1 MIKYLIPV
9 LLLVLLGL
17 PLVYQSI
24 PTEILKLKTFD
35 ALVKKQEPSGNFVI
49 LNITEQDVENEG
61 GYPFPRQRLAEIQI
75 ELLEAG
81 AIGVGWVIAFPHP
94 DRTGGDAEFAEALS
108 YAPSVLPLFET
119 NNNLY
124 PKTIGTVIMGEDIGG
139 YQVQGVLNN
148 IPILSEIPYIGP
160 SLFSLNPLI
169 YLAFFMVYIVWWF
182 LFKTKQ
188 GLILR
193 AIGDNHDAA
202 HAIGHNVVLYRFI
215 AILFGGA
222 MAGLGGAFLSLVQVP
237 IWGEGM
243 TAGRGWIA
251 IGLVVFASWQPFRV
265 ILGAVLF
272 GGITV
277 LQLHA
282 QGFDIRISAQYLSML
297 PYLAT
302 IVILVSLRMRLKNK
316 TNRTVPNCLGRI
328 FHSTT

>member
-1 MIKYLIPV
+1 MIENLLIEIFIGIMIASAP
-9 LLLVLLGL
+9 LIFAAIGALLVER
-17 PLVYQSI
+17 S
-24 PTEILKLKTFD
+24 
-35 ALVKKQEPSGNFVI
+35 
-49 LNITEQDVENEG
+49 
-61 GYPFPRQRLAEIQI
+61 
-75 ELLEAG
+75 
-81 AIGVGWVIAFPHP
+81 
-94 DRTGGDAEFAEALS
+94 
-108 YAPSVLPLFET
+108 
-119 NNNLY
+119 
-124 PKTIGTVIMGEDIGG
+124 
-139 YQVQGVLNN
+139 GVLNLGVEGMMIVGALLGFVVISHTNNAYLAVLAALVAGMVIASIFAFLTQFLLTNQVATGLALTLFGLGFAAFAGREYTEVTIDLIGPIN
-148 IPILSEIPYIGP
+148 IPILSEIPFIGP

-169 YLAFFMVYIVWWF
+169 YLAFFMVYLVWWF

>member
-1 MIKYLIPV
+1 MIENLLIEIFIGIMIASAP
-9 LLLVLLGL
+9 LIFAAIGALLVER
-17 PLVYQSI
+17 S
-24 PTEILKLKTFD
+24 
-35 ALVKKQEPSGNFVI
+35 
-49 LNITEQDVENEG
+49 
-61 GYPFPRQRLAEIQI
+61 
-75 ELLEAG
+75 
-81 AIGVGWVIAFPHP
+81 
-94 DRTGGDAEFAEALS
+94 
-108 YAPSVLPLFET
+108 
-119 NNNLY
+119 
-124 PKTIGTVIMGEDIGG
+124 
-139 YQVQGVLNN
+139 GVLNLGVEGMMIVGALLGFVVISHTN
-148 IPILSEIPYIGP
+148 NAYLAVLAALVAGMVIASIFAFLTQFLLTNQVATGLALTLFGLGFAAFAGREYTEVTIDLIGPIYIPILSEIPYIGP

>member
-1 MIKYLIPV
+1 MIENLLIEIFIGIMIASAP
-9 LLLVLLGL
+9 LIFAAIGALLVER
-17 PLVYQSI
+17 S
-24 PTEILKLKTFD
+24 
-35 ALVKKQEPSGNFVI
+35 
-49 LNITEQDVENEG
+49 
-61 GYPFPRQRLAEIQI
+61 
-75 ELLEAG
+75 
-81 AIGVGWVIAFPHP
+81 
-94 DRTGGDAEFAEALS
+94 
-108 YAPSVLPLFET
+108 
-119 NNNLY
+119 
-124 PKTIGTVIMGEDIGG
+124 
-139 YQVQGVLNN
+139 GVLNLGVEGMMIVGALLGFVVISHTN
-148 IPILSEIPYIGP
+148 NAYLAVLAALVAGMVIASIFAFLTQFLLTNQVATGLALTLFGLGFAAFAGREYTEVTIDLIGPIYIPILSEIPYIGP

-202 HAIGHNVVLYRFI
+202 HAIGHNVVLYRFM

-302 IVILVSLRMRLKNK
+302 IIILVSLRIRLKNK

>member
-1 MIKYLIPV
+1 MIENLLIEIFIGIMVASAP
-9 LLLVLLGL
+9 LIFAAIGALLVER
-17 PLVYQSI
+17 S
-24 PTEILKLKTFD
+24 
-35 ALVKKQEPSGNFVI
+35 
-49 LNITEQDVENEG
+49 
-61 GYPFPRQRLAEIQI
+61 
-75 ELLEAG
+75 
-81 AIGVGWVIAFPHP
+81 
-94 DRTGGDAEFAEALS
+94 
-108 YAPSVLPLFET
+108 
-119 NNNLY
+119 
-124 PKTIGTVIMGEDIGG
+124 
-139 YQVQGVLNN
+139 GVLNLGVEGMMIVGALLGFVVISHTN
-148 IPILSEIPYIGP
+148 NAYLAVLAALMAGMVIASIFAFLTQFLLTNQVATGLALTLFGLGFAAFAGREYTEVTIDLIGPIYIPILSEIPYLGP
-160 SLFSLNPLI
+160 SLFSLNLLI

-202 HAIGHNVVLYRFI
+202 HAIVHNVVLYRFI

>member
-1 MIKYLIPV
+1 LLIEIFIGIMIASAPLIFAAIGA
-9 LLLVLLGL
+9 LLVER
-17 PLVYQSI
+17 S
-24 PTEILKLKTFD
+24 
-35 ALVKKQEPSGNFVI
+35 
-49 LNITEQDVENEG
+49 
-61 GYPFPRQRLAEIQI
+61 
-75 ELLEAG
+75 
-81 AIGVGWVIAFPHP
+81 
-94 DRTGGDAEFAEALS
+94 
-108 YAPSVLPLFET
+108 
-119 NNNLY
+119 
-124 PKTIGTVIMGEDIGG
+124 
-139 YQVQGVLNN
+139 GVLNLGVEGMMIVGALLGFVVISHTN
-148 IPILSEIPYIGP
+148 NAYLAVLAALVAGMVIASIFAFLTQFLLTNQVATGLALTLFGLGFAAFAGREYTEVTIDLIGPIYIPILSEIPYIGP

-202 HAIGHNVVLYRFI
+202 HAIGHNVVLYRFM

>member
-1 MIKYLIPV
+1 MIENLIIEIFIGITIASAP
-9 LLLVLLGL
+9 LIFAAIGELLVER
-17 PLVYQSI
+17 S
-24 PTEILKLKTFD
+24 
-35 ALVKKQEPSGNFVI
+35 
-49 LNITEQDVENEG
+49 
-61 GYPFPRQRLAEIQI
+61 
-75 ELLEAG
+75 
-81 AIGVGWVIAFPHP
+81 
-94 DRTGGDAEFAEALS
+94 
-108 YAPSVLPLFET
+108 
-119 NNNLY
+119 
-124 PKTIGTVIMGEDIGG
+124 
-139 YQVQGVLNN
+139 GVLNLGVEGMMIVGALLGFVVISHTN
-148 IPILSEIPYIGP
+148 NPFLAVLAALCAGMAIASIFAFLTQFLLTNQVATGLALTLFGLGFAAFAGREYTEVTIELIGPIYIPILSEIPYLGP

-169 YLAFFMVYIVWWF
+169 YLAFFMVYLVWWF

-202 HAIGHNVVLYRFI
+202 HAIGHNVVRYRFL

-251 IGLVVFASWQPFRV
+251 LGLVVFASWQPFRI
-265 ILGAVLF
+265 ILGAVIF

-302 IVILVSLRMRLKNK
+302 IVILVVLRIRLKNK

>member
-1 MIKYLIPV
+1 MIENLLIEIFIGIMIASAP
-9 LLLVLLGL
+9 LIFAAIGALLVER
-17 PLVYQSI
+17 S
-24 PTEILKLKTFD
+24 
-35 ALVKKQEPSGNFVI
+35 
-49 LNITEQDVENEG
+49 
-61 GYPFPRQRLAEIQI
+61 
-75 ELLEAG
+75 
-81 AIGVGWVIAFPHP
+81 
-94 DRTGGDAEFAEALS
+94 
-108 YAPSVLPLFET
+108 
-119 NNNLY
+119 
-124 PKTIGTVIMGEDIGG
+124 
-139 YQVQGVLNN
+139 GVLNLGVEGMMIVGALLGFVVISHTN
-148 IPILSEIPYIGP
+148 NAYLAVLAALVAGMVIASIFAFLTQFLLTNQVATGLALTLFGLGFAAFAGREYTEVTIDLIGPIYIPILSEIPYIGP

-202 HAIGHNVVLYRFI
+202 HAIGHNVVLYRFM

-282 QGFDIRISAQYLSML
+282 QGFDIRISAQYLIDASL
-297 PYLAT
+297 PGYHCY
-302 IVILVSLRMRLKNK
+302 S
-316 TNRTVPNCLGRI
+316 G
-328 FHSTT
+328 

>member
-1 MIKYLIPV
+1 MIENLLIEIFIGIMIASAP
-9 LLLVLLGL
+9 LIFAAIGALLVER
-17 PLVYQSI
+17 S
-24 PTEILKLKTFD
+24 
-35 ALVKKQEPSGNFVI
+35 
-49 LNITEQDVENEG
+49 
-61 GYPFPRQRLAEIQI
+61 
-75 ELLEAG
+75 
-81 AIGVGWVIAFPHP
+81 
-94 DRTGGDAEFAEALS
+94 
-108 YAPSVLPLFET
+108 
-119 NNNLY
+119 
-124 PKTIGTVIMGEDIGG
+124 
-139 YQVQGVLNN
+139 GVLNLGVEGMMIVGALLGFVVISHTN
-148 IPILSEIPYIGP
+148 NAYLAVLAALVAGMVIASIFAFLTQFLLTNQVATGLALTLFGLGFAAFAGREYTEVTIDLIGPIYIPILSEIPYVGP

-193 AIGDNHDAA
+193 AIGDNNDAA

>member
-1 MIKYLIPV
+1 MIENLLIEIFIGITIASAP
-9 LLLVLLGL
+9 LIFAAIGELLVER
-17 PLVYQSI
+17 S
-24 PTEILKLKTFD
+24 
-35 ALVKKQEPSGNFVI
+35 
-49 LNITEQDVENEG
+49 
-61 GYPFPRQRLAEIQI
+61 
-75 ELLEAG
+75 
-81 AIGVGWVIAFPHP
+81 
-94 DRTGGDAEFAEALS
+94 
-108 YAPSVLPLFET
+108 
-119 NNNLY
+119 
-124 PKTIGTVIMGEDIGG
+124 
-139 YQVQGVLNN
+139 GVLNLGVEGMMIVGALLGFIVISHTN
-148 IPILSEIPYIGP
+148 NPYLAVLAALLAGMAIASIFAFLTQFLLTNQVATGLALTLFGLGFAAFAGRDYTEVTIDLIGPIYIPILSEIPYLGP
-160 SLFSLNPLI
+160 ALFSLNSLV
-169 YLAFFMVYIVWWF
+169 YLAFFMVFLVWWF

-202 HAIGHNVVLYRFI
+202 HAIGHKVIRYRVM

-251 IGLVVFASWQPFRV
+251 LGLVVFASWQPFRV
-265 ILGAVLF
+265 ILGAILF

-302 IVILVSLRMRLKNK
+302 IIILVSLRMRLKNK

>member
-1 MIKYLIPV
+1 MIENLLIEIFIGIMIASAP
-9 LLLVLLGL
+9 LIFAAIGALLVER
-17 PLVYQSI
+17 S
-24 PTEILKLKTFD
+24 
-35 ALVKKQEPSGNFVI
+35 
-49 LNITEQDVENEG
+49 
-61 GYPFPRQRLAEIQI
+61 
-75 ELLEAG
+75 
-81 AIGVGWVIAFPHP
+81 
-94 DRTGGDAEFAEALS
+94 
-108 YAPSVLPLFET
+108 
-119 NNNLY
+119 
-124 PKTIGTVIMGEDIGG
+124 
-139 YQVQGVLNN
+139 GVLNLGVEGMMIVGALLGFVVISHTN
-148 IPILSEIPYIGP
+148 NAYLAVLAALVAGMVTASIFAFLTQFLLTNQVATGLALTLFGLGFAAFAGREYTEVTIDLIGPIYIPILSEIPYIGP

-202 HAIGHNVVLYRFI
+202 HAIGHNVVLYRFM

>member
-1 MIKYLIPV
+1 MIENLLIEIFIGIMIASAP
-9 LLLVLLGL
+9 LIFAAIGALLVER
-17 PLVYQSI
+17 S
-24 PTEILKLKTFD
+24 
-35 ALVKKQEPSGNFVI
+35 
-49 LNITEQDVENEG
+49 
-61 GYPFPRQRLAEIQI
+61 
-75 ELLEAG
+75 
-81 AIGVGWVIAFPHP
+81 
-94 DRTGGDAEFAEALS
+94 
-108 YAPSVLPLFET
+108 
-119 NNNLY
+119 
-124 PKTIGTVIMGEDIGG
+124 
-139 YQVQGVLNN
+139 GVLNLGVEGMMIVGALLGFVVISHTN
-148 IPILSEIPYIGP
+148 NAYLAVLAALVAGMVIASIFAFLTQFLLTNQVATGLALTLFGLGFAAFAGREYTEVTIDLIGPIYIPILSEIPYLGP

-193 AIGDNHDAA
+193 SIGDNHDAA
-202 HAIGHNVVLYRFI
+202 HAIGHNVVRYRFM

-222 MAGLGGAFLSLVQVP
+222 MAGVGGAFLSLVQVP
-237 IWGEGM
+237 IWGEDM

-251 IGLVVFASWQPFRV
+251 LGLVVFASWLPFRI
-265 ILGAVLF
+265 ILGAILF

-302 IVILVSLRMRLKNK
+302 ILILVSLRIRLKNK

-328 FHSTT
+328 FHSTS

>member
-1 MIKYLIPV
+1 MIENLLIEIFIGIMIASAP
-9 LLLVLLGL
+9 LIFAAIGELLVER
-17 PLVYQSI
+17 S
-24 PTEILKLKTFD
+24 
-35 ALVKKQEPSGNFVI
+35 
-49 LNITEQDVENEG
+49 
-61 GYPFPRQRLAEIQI
+61 
-75 ELLEAG
+75 
-81 AIGVGWVIAFPHP
+81 
-94 DRTGGDAEFAEALS
+94 
-108 YAPSVLPLFET
+108 
-119 NNNLY
+119 
-124 PKTIGTVIMGEDIGG
+124 
-139 YQVQGVLNN
+139 GVLNLGVEGMMIVGALLGFVVISHTN
-148 IPILSEIPYIGP
+148 NAYLVVLAALVAGMVIASIFAFLTQFLLTNQVATGLALTLFGLGFAAFAGREYTEVTIDLIGPINVPILSEIPFIGP

-169 YLAFFMVYIVWWF
+169 YLAFFMVYLVWWF

-202 HAIGHNVVLYRFI
+202 HAIGHNVVLYRFM

-251 IGLVVFASWQPFRV
+251 LGLVVFASWQPFRI
-265 ILGAVLF
+265 ILGAIIF

>member
-1 MIKYLIPV
+1 MIENLLIEIFIGIMVASAP
-9 LLLVLLGL
+9 LIFAAIGALLVER
-17 PLVYQSI
+17 S
-24 PTEILKLKTFD
+24 
-35 ALVKKQEPSGNFVI
+35 
-49 LNITEQDVENEG
+49 
-61 GYPFPRQRLAEIQI
+61 
-75 ELLEAG
+75 
-81 AIGVGWVIAFPHP
+81 
-94 DRTGGDAEFAEALS
+94 
-108 YAPSVLPLFET
+108 
-119 NNNLY
+119 
-124 PKTIGTVIMGEDIGG
+124 
-139 YQVQGVLNN
+139 GVLNLGVEGMMIVGALLGFVVISHTN
-148 IPILSEIPYIGP
+148 NAYLAVLAALVAGMVIASIFAFLTQFLLTNQVATGLALTLFGLGFAAFAGREYTEVTIDLIGPIYIPILSEIPYLGP

-302 IVILVSLRMRLKNK
+302 IIILVSLRMRLKNK

>member
-1 MIKYLIPV
+1 MIENLLIEIFIGIMIASAP
-9 LLLVLLGL
+9 LIFAAIGALLVER
-17 PLVYQSI
+17 S
-24 PTEILKLKTFD
+24 
-35 ALVKKQEPSGNFVI
+35 
-49 LNITEQDVENEG
+49 
-61 GYPFPRQRLAEIQI
+61 
-75 ELLEAG
+75 
-81 AIGVGWVIAFPHP
+81 
-94 DRTGGDAEFAEALS
+94 
-108 YAPSVLPLFET
+108 
-119 NNNLY
+119 
-124 PKTIGTVIMGEDIGG
+124 
-139 YQVQGVLNN
+139 GVLNLGVEGMMIVGALLGFVVISHTN
-148 IPILSEIPYIGP
+148 NAYLAVLAALVAGMVIASIFAFLTQFLLTNQVATGLALTLFGLGFAAFAGRDYTEVTIDLIGPIYIPILSEIPYLGP

>member
-1 MIKYLIPV
+1 MIENLLIEIFIGIMIASAP
-9 LLLVLLGL
+9 LIFAAIGALLVER
-17 PLVYQSI
+17 S
-24 PTEILKLKTFD
+24 
-35 ALVKKQEPSGNFVI
+35 
-49 LNITEQDVENEG
+49 
-61 GYPFPRQRLAEIQI
+61 
-75 ELLEAG
+75 
-81 AIGVGWVIAFPHP
+81 
-94 DRTGGDAEFAEALS
+94 
-108 YAPSVLPLFET
+108 
-119 NNNLY
+119 
-124 PKTIGTVIMGEDIGG
+124 
-139 YQVQGVLNN
+139 GVLNLGVEGMMIVGALLGFVVISHTN
-148 IPILSEIPYIGP
+148 NAYLAVLAALVAGMVIASIFAFLTQFLLTNQVATGLALTLFGLGFAAFAGREYTEVTIDLIGPIYIPILSEIPYIGP

-222 MAGLGGAFLSLVQVP
+222 MAGLGGAFLSRVQVP

>member
-1 MIKYLIPV
+1 MIENLLIEIFIGIMIASAP
-9 LLLVLLGL
+9 LIFAAIGALLVER
-17 PLVYQSI
+17 S
-24 PTEILKLKTFD
+24 
-35 ALVKKQEPSGNFVI
+35 
-49 LNITEQDVENEG
+49 
-61 GYPFPRQRLAEIQI
+61 
-75 ELLEAG
+75 
-81 AIGVGWVIAFPHP
+81 
-94 DRTGGDAEFAEALS
+94 
-108 YAPSVLPLFET
+108 
-119 NNNLY
+119 
-124 PKTIGTVIMGEDIGG
+124 
-139 YQVQGVLNN
+139 GVLNLGVEGMMIVGALLGFVVISHTN
-148 IPILSEIPYIGP
+148 NAYLAVLAALVAGMVIASIFAFLTQFLLTNQVATGLALTLFGLGFAAFAGREYTEVTIDLIGPIYIPILSEIPYLGP

-302 IVILVSLRMRLKNK
+302 IIILVSLRMRLKNK

>member
-1 MIKYLIPV
+1 MIENLIIEIFIGIMVASAP
-9 LLLVLLGL
+9 LIFAAIGALLVER
-17 PLVYQSI
+17 S
-24 PTEILKLKTFD
+24 
-35 ALVKKQEPSGNFVI
+35 
-49 LNITEQDVENEG
+49 
-61 GYPFPRQRLAEIQI
+61 
-75 ELLEAG
+75 
-81 AIGVGWVIAFPHP
+81 
-94 DRTGGDAEFAEALS
+94 
-108 YAPSVLPLFET
+108 
-119 NNNLY
+119 
-124 PKTIGTVIMGEDIGG
+124 
-139 YQVQGVLNN
+139 GVLNLGVEGMMIVGALLGFVVISHTN
-148 IPILSEIPYIGP
+148 NAYLAVLAALVAGMVIASIFAFLTQFLLTNQVATGLALTLFGLGFAAFAGREYTEVTIDLIGPIYIPILSEIPYIGP

-202 HAIGHNVVLYRFI
+202 HAIGHNVVLYRFM